1 MYSARWV
8 SIGVHV
14 GMRYNTRGSGD
25 AELWLQSE
33 GALRHGRKLEKTN
46 KWVNPVGG
54 FEEVAA
60 SSINAVQAEANSND
74 GERAWS
80 ETQWR
85 MGQHWR
91 SPIEQ
96 REG

>member
-1 MYSARWV
+1 VAAVR
-8 SIGVHV
+8 
-14 GMRYNTRGSGD
+14 RRTRCAMAGN
-25 AELWLQSE
+25 W
-33 GALRHGRKLEKTN
+33 RRRI